1 MNQPIYP
8 PPIDLKTQIKDI
20 TAFIR
25 NTFTHAGKSR
35 ALVALSGG
43 VDSACVFL
51 LTVQTL
57 KPQNV
62 FALYLPAKA
71 SDPRHLTHV
80 QLLVKQAKLP
90 PANFAVVP
98 ISGMVQKIWKGIKRE
113 SAFHKNLIAQN
124 YQPGSSKQK
133 RQQLTQLNRL
143 RLANIAVRARMIV
156 IYDQA
161 KLLDALVVG
170 TENYSE
176 HLLGY
181 YTRFGDE
188 ASDLEPIKH
197 LYKTQVYQLAHSLKV
212 PQAIIDQEPTAG
224 LWPGQT
230 DQAELG
236 FSYPEADPILYLFQ
250 QGKSAQEIVQ
260 ATKTKRVLV
269 EQVINQVEANHFKHE
284 VPYTIKHQSG
294 REP

>member
-1 MNQPIYP
+1 MKQLNYP
-8 PPIDLKTQIKDI
+8 PVIDPKAQVKQI

-25 NTFTHAGKSR
+25 DTFAQAGKSQ

-51 LTVQTL
+51 LTVQAL

-62 FALYLPAKA
+62 FALHLPAKA
-71 SDPRHLTHV
+71 SNPRHLTQV
-80 QLLVKQAKLP
+80 QLLLKQAKLP
-90 PANFAVVP
+90 QANFAVIP

-113 SAFHKNLIAQN
+113 SGFHKSLVAQN
-124 YQPGSSKQK
+124 YKPGLSKQK
-133 RQQLTQLNRL
+133 RQELARLNRL
-143 RLANIAVRARMIV
+143 RLANIAVRLRMTV

-188 ASDLEPIKH
+188 ASDLEPIRH
-197 LYKTQVYQLAHSLKV
+197 LYKTQVYQLARHLKV
-212 PQAIIDQEPTAG
+212 PGAIIEQEPTAG
-224 LWPGQT
+224 LWPNQT

-236 FSYPEADPILYLFQ
+236 FSYAQADPILYLWEERKKEQAIMKLGFNRHLVNKVLTQ
-250 QGKSAQEIVQ
+250 VKGNRFKSE
-260 ATKTKRVLV
+260 T
-269 EQVINQVEANHFKHE
+269 
-284 VPYTIKHQSG
+284 PYALT
-294 REP
+294 